1 MTADETATGTSPLGR
16 ELAVLLEGAGRV
28 LGLRVI
34 FRDFLDVAGLPRRLT
49 WHLDPACLAVKA
61 DPEGL
66 RGCVAF
72 CAGTVLREL
81 VHHPDGRVQVCPF
94 GHTEVAVPVLLRGR
108 YLGIVSAGPMWCG
121 AGAPPRRGLVA
132 PPGPGW
138 VTDRHRL
145 LQGLARQI
153 AARLERHLD
162 PGARVDRNGRILRF
176 LEARLA
182 RPLRLED
189 LARHLDLSASRC
201 GHLVREVFGL
211 TFPALLRDL
220 RLARAARRLADGD
233 ETVAVIA
240 RAVGLDDPGYFARL
254 FRRAHGC
261 APLEYRRRAR
271 ALA

>member
-1 MTADETATGTSPLGR
+1 MPADESATRTSPLGR
-16 ELAVLLEGAGRV
+16 DLAALLEGAGRV

-34 FRDFLDVAGLPRRLT
+34 FRDFLDLGALARPLT

-61 DPEGL
+61 RPEGL

-81 VHHPDGRVQVCPF
+81 VHLPDGRVHACPF
-94 GHTEVAVPVLLRGR
+94 GHTEIAVPVLLRGR

-121 AGAPPRRGLVA
+121 AGPPPRPGLVA
-132 PPGPGW
+132 PSGPGW
-138 VTDRHRL
+138 VADRHRL
-145 LQGLARQI
+145 IQGLARQI
-153 AARLERHLD
+153 AARLERHLS
-162 PGARVDRNGRILRF
+162 PGARVDRGGRMLRF

-182 RPLRLED
+182 RPLRLVD
-189 LARHLDLSASRC
+189 LAQHLGLSDSRC

-233 ETVAVIA
+233 EAVGVVA